1 MQLWCEDFSTFSLDE
16 VFQRQ
21 VENRLWSKE
30 LRRKNNAL
38 VNSRLANEITL
49 VDYQVE
55 RKLVGEET
63 AECRRRASMLE
74 AQIILRTG
82 RPLVPALLS

>member
-1 MQLWCEDFSTFSLDE
+1 MLIWCEDISTFSLEE

-21 VENRLWSKE
+21 VENRVWSKE

-49 VDYQVE
+49 ADYQME
-55 RKLVGEET
+55 RRLVGEET
-63 AECRRRASMLE
+63 AECRRRAGVID

-82 RPLVPALLS
+82 RPLVPALL